1 MTNLAEIIFSRN
13 KHHSGKVAF
22 VENNQTITYGE
33 LENCSR
39 RVATWMHSQGIK
51 PGDRVCIVL
60 NDKIDTVPIFL
71 ATVLIGA
78 VAVIMNPRLKL
89 DRLQKYVDH
98 ISPSLIYCEDN
109 LVKQFVTYNI
119 FTTAQVITDS
129 QDIEPWYKSSQTSLD
144 DVAVILYTSG
154 TAGISKPVMHSHN
167 NAILQSQIIAADTL
181 NITASDKLFSVA
193 KIFFPYGGF
202 NFVMLG
208 TLWTGAEAYLLNDI
222 SSPVNIRKIL
232 LNYRPTIFFGVSV
245 IYSKL
250 IQQDQFFDINCRCY
264 HGGDKLPQILLDKW
278 KTYTNQTIHNLLGVT
293 ECFSIALL
301 NRNGNSPALGTVT
314 PGFEVRIVDDNNKP
328 VNFNV
333 IGNLQIK
340 SIMTGLGYFGDPELT
355 NRVFKEWI
363 TTGDLCYEDADHQ
376 YYFVGRATDV
386 IKINGQFI
394 NPSEIEEVLLKYK
407 NIAQV
412 AVVPVPDKNDID
424 QIEAFIVPVANA
436 IIDIV
441 SLKQWMIANYE
452 KHLCPKIFHIVED
465 FPRTDTGKIERYKL
479 KSLA

>member
-13 KHHSGKVAF
+13 KQNSNKIAF
-22 VENNQTITYGE
+22 VEDDQTITYGE
-33 LENCSR
+33 LENSAR
-39 RVATWMHSQGIK
+39 RVATWMHGQGIN

-89 DRLQKYVDH
+89 DRLLKYVNH

-109 LVKQFVTYNI
+109 LVNQFTTYNT
-119 FTTAQVITDS
+119 FTTSRVIDAS
-129 QDIEPWYKSSQTSLD
+129 LNIERWNKSMQTSSD
-144 DVAVILYTSG
+144 DVAIILYTSG
-154 TAGISKPVMHSHN
+154 TSGISKPVMHSHN
-167 NAILQSQIIAADTL
+167 NAILQSQTIAAETL
-181 NITASDKLFSVA
+181 NITASDRLFSVA

-202 NFVMLG
+202 NFALLG
-208 TLWTGAEAYLLNDI
+208 TLWIGAEAYLLNAI

-232 LNYRPTIFFGVSV
+232 IKYRPTIFFGVSV
-245 IYSKL
+245 IYSQL
-250 IQQDQFFDINCRCY
+250 IHEGQFFDINCRCY
-264 HGGDKLPQILLDKW
+264 NGGDKLPQILLDKW
-278 KTYTNQTIHNLLGVT
+278 KIYTNQTIHNLLGVT
-293 ECFSIALL
+293 ECFSVALL
-301 NRNGNSPALGTVT
+301 NRDGYSPALGTVT
-314 PGFEVRIVDDNNKP
+314 PGFEVRIVDDYNKS
-328 VNFNV
+328 VDGSA

-340 SIMTGLGYFGDPELT
+340 SIMTGLGYFGDPDLT
-355 NRVFKEWI
+355 KRVFKDWI
-363 TTGDLCYEDADHQ
+363 TTGDLCYKDANQQ

-394 NPSEIEEVLLKYK
+394 NPSEIEEVLLKYED
-407 NIAQV
+407 IAQV
-412 AVVPVPDKNDID
+412 VVVPVPGKNDID
-424 QIEAFIVPVANA
+424 QIEAFIVPKVNST
-436 IIDIV
+436 INTIN
-441 SLKQWMIANYE
+441 LKKWMIANYE